1 MKQHISTC
9 LNPLEKE
16 NVPDDKV
23 RQEYLK
29 HETKTFSKILRLERV
44 LLEKNTKSFESD
56 MKNYKKYNDCKAQS
70 KEIYKI
76 KV

>member
-1 MKQHISTC
+1 M
-9 LNPLEKE
+9 
-16 NVPDDKV
+16 
-23 RQEYLK
+23 
-29 HETKTFSKILRLERV
+29 KTFSKILRLERV

-56 MKNYKKYNDCKAQS
+56 MKNYKKYTDCKAQS